1 MTDCDFGEGKPDL
14 QEGQWQ
20 IQPVLEPGVY
30 LQGWWASSDLRVHR
44 QHSELFWIS
53 HLASVLK

>member
-14 QEGQWQ
+14 QEGPWQ
-20 IQPVLEPGVY
+20 IQASAGAWSV
-30 LQGWWASSDLRVHR
+30 GWWASSDLRVHR

-53 HLASVLK
+53 HLAFVLK